1 MFFESAA
8 RGRPHSPMEA
18 APDPSAEIRDLL
30 ERMHDS
36 IVGLQKAAGLVT
48 DDSLTRYLAG
58 MEGRREDALQT
69 VGADAAD
76 AGIEP
81 VADPS
86 GTAIGTLRRGWM
98 SLEASI
104 DGDEQVVETVIDQE
118 QSMLDAIEDAL
129 TLDLPTGVARRL
141 RTTAGELGSDL
152 TGLSEWQSTED
163 GDR

>member
-1 MFFESAA
+1 MFFEPAA
-8 RGRPHSPMEA
+8 RGRPHSPLEA
-18 APDPSAEIRDLL
+18 EPDPTTEIRDLL

-36 IVGLQKAAGLVT
+36 IVGLQKAAALVS

-58 MEGRREDALQT
+58 MAERREDTLQA
-69 VGADAAD
+69 VSADAAD

-81 VADPS
+81 IADPS
-86 GTAIGTLRRGWM
+86 GTAVEMLRRGWM
-98 SLEASI
+98 HLEASV
-104 DGDEQVVETVIDQE
+104 DGDEQVVGTVIDQE
-118 QSMLDAIEDAL
+118 QSMLEAIEDVL

-141 RTTAGELGSDL
+141 RTIAGELGSDL